1 MKKIYFLW
9 IIVVTIVIFF
19 VFAYAKINK
28 KYKDVYNN
36 STYICNEPINNI
48 NINDSSTN
56 IKVETND
63 ISTPKI
69 DYFTSKNRNYE
80 VSEENGILRF
90 NRVNSNYFKQF
101 NETEKIVIVLSLPKD
116 YNGSINI
123 NISCGNVEINNVKL
137 QDLDIKNS
145 VGNIDLKGVESDRS
159 KIDATCGNVDFQNL
173 NSKNIDVN
181 MSTGNISGSLYGNV
195 NDYTIDAIVNLGN
208 CNLQNSK
215 TGFKK
220 LNIRNTCGNI
230 DINFENT
237 D

>member
-9 IIVVTIVIFF
+9 ITVVTIVIFF
-19 VFAYAKINK
+19 VISYIKINK
-28 KYKDVYNN
+28 KYNEVYNN
-36 STYICNEPINNI
+36 NTYICSEPINKI
-48 NINDSSTN
+48 SINDSSIN

-69 DYFTSKNRNYE
+69 DYFTSENRNYE
-80 VSEENGILRF
+80 VSEENGILKF
-90 NRVNSNYFKQF
+90 TRVGSSNFIKF
-101 NETEKIVIVLSLPKD
+101 NEKKKIMTLLSLPRN

-137 QDLDIKNS
+137 QDLDIENS
-145 VGNIDLKGVESDRS
+145 VGHIDLKGVESDRS

-181 MSTGNISGSLYGNV
+181 MSIGNISGSLYGNV